1 MFNLFVEKDTI
12 EINMELIFK
21 EEFYLIKQACITVRK
36 TLGNGFLEKV
46 YENALLIEFKRLGLS
61 VVSQKELLVQY
72 REQTIGQYFADI
84 IVNDKIIIELKTV
97 KKIENIHKMQVLNY
111 LKATEFELGI
121 LINFPNDSA
130 GFDIERIPN
139 FIEGK

>member
-1 MFNLFVEKDTI
+1 MD
-12 EINMELIFK
+12 LIFK

-36 TLGNGFLEKV
+36 ELGNGFLEKV

-121 LINFPNDSA
+121 LINFPNDSS
-130 GFDIERIPN
+130 GFEIVRIPN
-139 FIEGK
+139 FIEK

>member
-1 MFNLFVEKDTI
+1 MD
-12 EINMELIFK
+12 LIFK

-36 TLGNGFLEKV
+36 ELGNGFLEKV

-121 LINFPNDSA
+121 LINFPNDTT
-130 GFDIERIPN
+130 GFEIERIPN
-139 FIEGK
+139 FIDNCENNIN